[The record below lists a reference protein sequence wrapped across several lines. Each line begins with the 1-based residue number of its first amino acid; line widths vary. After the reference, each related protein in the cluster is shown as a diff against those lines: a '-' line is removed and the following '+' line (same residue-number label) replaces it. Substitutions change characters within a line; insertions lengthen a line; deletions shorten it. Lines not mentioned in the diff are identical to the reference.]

1 MIFKV
6 IVDDVEFTKSF
17 LNKYNSKMN
26 TKFELI
32 EIHDWE
38 VTFGSIE
45 SNGANNDEILKLS
58 IQYGKSSIRNRLGI
72 YN

>member
-1 MIFKV
+1 MIFKI
-6 IVDDVEFTKSF
+6 IVDDTEFTKSF
-17 LNKYNSKMN
+17 LDKYNAKMN
-26 TKFELI
+26 TNFELA

-72 YN
+72 YK

>member
-1 MIFKV
+1 MIFK
-6 IVDDVEFTKSF
+6 IIIDDIEFTKRF
-17 LNKYNSKMN
+17 IIKYNGKFD

-45 SNGANNDEILKLS
+45 SNGVNNDEIMKWS
-58 IQYGKSSIRNRLGI
+58 IQFAKSSVRNRLGI
-72 YN
+72 SK